1 MKTKISLIFV
11 ALLLLAACGP
21 KAGSTPAGTLPPIQ
35 STATQPSAINTSAPT
50 ASGTTEVTIQG
61 FAFSP
66 AALTIKVGTTVKWTN
81 QDSAGHTVTADDN
94 SWGSGNL
101 AQGSSYTFTFAN
113 AGTYAYH
120 CGVHPSM
127 KATITVVAP

>member
-21 KAGSTPAGTLPPIQ
+21 KAGPTPAGTLPPI
-35 STATQPSAINTSAPT
+35 STNGKVA
-50 ASGTTEVTIQG
+50 VTIANY
-61 FAFSP
+61 AFDP
-66 AALTIKVGTTVKWTN
+66 ASLTVTVGTTVKWTN
-81 QDSAGHTVTADDN
+81 QDSVGHTVTADDN
-94 SWGSGNL
+94 SWASGNL
-101 AQGSSYTFTFAN
+101 NQGDSFSYTFTKT
-113 AGTYAYH
+113 GTYAYH

>member
-11 ALLLLAACGP
+11 ALLLLSACGP
-21 KAGSTPAGTLPPIQ
+21 KAGPTPAGTLPTV
-35 STATQPSAINTSAPT
+35 STAVVP
-50 ASGTTEVTIQG
+50 ASGEVLVTIAG
-61 FAFSP
+61 FAFDP

-81 QDSAGHTVTADDN
+81 QDSVGHSVTADDN

-101 AQGSSYTFTFAN
+101 AQGNSYTFTFTK

-120 CGVHPSM
+120 CGVHPNM

>member
-11 ALLLLAACGP
+11 ALLFLAACAPKTGP
-21 KAGSTPAGTLPPIQ
+21 TPAGPLPPIS
-35 STATQPSAINTSAPT
+35 STAAP
-50 ASGTTEVTIQG
+50 ASGETAVTIAN
-61 FAFSP
+61 FAFDP
-66 AALTIKVGTTVKWTN
+66 ATLTVTIGTTVKWTN

-94 SWGSGNL
+94 SWSSGNL
-101 AQGSSYTFTFAN
+101 NQGDSYSHTFTQ

-127 KATITVVAP
+127 KATLIVSP